1 MNQNNVLI
9 NLNLRHHTKSDEAN
23 WRDIK
28 RAGAIITPVI
38 MLIIASGAYLLH
50 LFRAGVEA
58 SNFLFDFSLAFFIM
72 FNLGI
77 GIVGVILGVAI
88 KFVNIVYRPAYNIKP
103 GSLIYRRV
111 FGIPPLPVPLRMIW
125 HYPFVL
131 IRDGRLIKNE
141 DRWVFWLGGPAKL
154 VVLDGSAVY
163 LEKSGHYSRVI
174 GPGVT
179 YIGRFETVADIVNL
193 KPAAHSGYVNSWTRD
208 GIKVKIGI
216 RVVFQIGY
224 QSLNG
229 KLQDQLYPFEEYAV
243 RRAVESTTV
252 RYDTQNS
259 ENEVTGWEK
268 GVLGQVQGTLAR
280 HIANHSIDELFL
292 PTEDGNDF
300 SFSTDV
306 LKGMQKEITSG
317 LRRLGTYLRELQ
329 ITDIEIPDDVKL
341 QRLRNLQA
349 EGERFATIRRGRA
362 KAYQIRETEKA
373 RASAQRDLISA
384 LAEGLEGMTPAESPE
399 SLLIFLSNVL
409 DQNMDDPFVRPFMAR
424 GAISTLEELQKLL
437 KTWS

>member
-141 DRWVFWLGGPAKL
+141 DRWVF
-154 VVLDGSAVY
+154 
-163 LEKSGHYSRVI
+163 
-174 GPGVT
+174 
-179 YIGRFETVADIVNL
+179 
-193 KPAAHSGYVNSWTRD
+193 
-208 GIKVKIGI
+208 
-216 RVVFQIGY
+216 
-224 QSLNG
+224 
-229 KLQDQLYPFEEYAV
+229 
-243 RRAVESTTV
+243 
-252 RYDTQNS
+252 
-259 ENEVTGWEK
+259 GWE
-268 GVLGQVQGTLAR
+268 
-280 HIANHSIDELFL
+280 
-292 PTEDGNDF
+292 
-300 SFSTDV
+300 
-306 LKGMQKEITSG
+306 
-317 LRRLGTYLRELQ
+317 
-329 ITDIEIPDDVKL
+329 
-341 QRLRNLQA
+341 
-349 EGERFATIRRGRA
+349 
-362 KAYQIRETEKA
+362 
-373 RASAQRDLISA
+373 
-384 LAEGLEGMTPAESPE
+384 
-399 SLLIFLSNVL
+399 
-409 DQNMDDPFVRPFMAR
+409 VRPN
-424 GAISTLEELQKLL
+424 
-437 KTWS
+437 